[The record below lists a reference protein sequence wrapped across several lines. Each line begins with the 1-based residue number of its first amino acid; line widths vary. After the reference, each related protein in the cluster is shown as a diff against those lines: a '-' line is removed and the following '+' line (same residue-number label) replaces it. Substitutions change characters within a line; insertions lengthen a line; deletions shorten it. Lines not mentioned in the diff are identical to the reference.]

1 MDPMQVLAL
10 SGVVI
15 MLAQSLV
22 FLSMWVTV
30 DTPED
35 DYYAA

>member
-1 MDPMQVLAL
+1 MDIMQVLAL

-30 DTPED
+30 DTPKK
-35 DYYAA
+35 DY

>member
-1 MDPMQVLAL
+1 MDIMQVLTV
-10 SGVVI
+10 SGVLI

-30 DTPED
+30 DTPKK
-35 DYYAA
+35 DY